1 MRNHMNKAIYFLV
14 IAAFIA
20 LGSGCADESAS
31 DAAGAALVGAPQ
43 GPVVATVNGEAL
55 TTPLL
60 DVFARSRGLDPTDP
74 AQRQKAL
81 DQLVETVLLA
91 QDARAAGLLEKPEVQ
106 AEVALARLLQ
116 LSGRRIAAYRDG
128 VQVGEPELQAYY
140 RQEVER
146 AGSHEFHLQHILFA
160 DEDAA
165 LAAAGRALQPGADF
179 EALMGEYAVAG
190 SGAEQAR
197 DLGWA
202 NLTQL
207 PPEIGAAAAQMADGQ
222 TAPVPVRTSFGWHVL
237 RRVESRPFQPP
248 AFDQVRAG
256 ARRQLVERAIADKV
270 KALRAQADIALPGQ
284 PQG

>member
-1 MRNHMNKAIYFLV
+1 MNKVFYASV
-14 IAAFIA
+14 IATFIVFA
-20 LGSGCADESAS
+20 SGCADDPAEG
-31 DAAGAALVGAPQ
+31 DAGAALVGAPQ
-43 GPVVATVNGEAL
+43 GPVVATVNGEPL

-60 DVFARSRGLDPTDP
+60 DVFARGRGLDPAEP

-91 QDARAAGLLEKPEVQ
+91 QDARAAGLLEDPEVQ

-128 VQVGEPELQAYY
+128 IQVGEPELQAYY

-146 AGSHEFHLQHILFA
+146 AGTHEYHLQHILFSG
-160 DEDAA
+160 EDAA
-165 LAAAGRALQPGADF
+165 LAAAGRALQPGTDF
-179 EALMGEYAVAG
+179 EALMGEFAVAG

-207 PPEIGAAAAQMADGQ
+207 PAEIGAAAAQMADGQ
-222 TAPVPVRTSFGWHVL
+222 TAPVPVRSSFGWHVL

>member
-1 MRNHMNKAIYFLV
+1 MNKLIYAVV
-14 IAAFIA
+14 ISGLLA
-20 LGSGCADESAS
+20 LTSGCAD
-31 DAAGAALVGAPQ
+31 DPGTGDAGAALVGAPQ

-60 DVFARSRGLDPTDP
+60 DVFARGRGLDPTEP

-91 QDARAAGLLEKPEVQ
+91 QDARAAGLLEDPEVQ

-128 VQVGEPELQAYY
+128 IQVGEPELQAYY

-146 AGSHEFHLQHILFA
+146 AGTHEFHLQHILFA
-160 DEDAA
+160 SEDAA

-207 PPEIGAAAAQMADGQ
+207 PAEIGAAAAQMADGQ

-237 RRVESRPFQPP
+237 RRVESRPFQAP